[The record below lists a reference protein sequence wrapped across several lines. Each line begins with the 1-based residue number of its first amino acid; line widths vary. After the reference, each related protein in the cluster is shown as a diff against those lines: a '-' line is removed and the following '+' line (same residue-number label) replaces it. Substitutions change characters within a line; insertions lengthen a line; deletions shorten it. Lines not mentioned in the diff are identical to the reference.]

1 VDSGKFFRNPVYA
14 LKWHYTRVADDFEW
28 RFSDRYLS
36 WQKRRRLKVKDFT
49 ILSNDCVAGVIYH
62 RLGVKY
68 MSPTV
73 WTFIFPDEYIRLLG
87 NLKWYLSQPLTF
99 TDHPKHTCT
108 VHDRLGRILNDR
120 VYPVGLL
127 GGDVEI
133 HFLHCRTEEEAK
145 AMWSRRLQRINMD
158 RLYAV
163 LVDNEYYDFKDEH
176 FEAFD
181 KLPLQHKLFVSKQKR
196 DCAYSVVIANK
207 MHLERSV
214 DLVKWLNC
222 DLDWQR

>member
-1 VDSGKFFRNPVYA
+1 MG
-14 LKWHYTRVADDFEW
+14 W
-28 RFSDRYLS
+28 RFGDRLFS
-36 WQKRRRLKVKDFT
+36 WQKRRRLRVKDFT

-62 RLGVKY
+62 RLGMRY
-68 MSPTV
+68 TSPTV
-73 WTFIFPDEYIRLLG
+73 WTFIFPDDYLRLLG

-99 TDHPKHTCT
+99 TNHPKHTCT
-108 VHDRLGRILNDR
+108 VHDRFGRILSDR
-120 VYPVGLL
+120 VYPVGVL

-145 AMWSRRLQRINMD
+145 ARWSRRLMRINMD

-163 LVDNEYYDFKDEH
+163 LVDNDYCDVKDEI

-196 DCAYSVVIANK
+196 NCTYAVAVANK

-222 DLDWQR
+222 DSDWQC